1 MSLSMNQLAAMESA
15 THNSEMPA
23 DIIRLLDTEYYS
35 KSRKQMIRLGELTL
49 PHFLRALA
57 LHGHKGLRKNSV
69 RSQKGW
75 TDERRARHSA
85 MMKKRHFALQG
96 GL

>member
-1 MSLSMNQLAAMESA
+1 MSLTMDQIAAMENA
-15 THNSEMPA
+15 THDNQMPE
-23 DIIRLLDTEYYS
+23 DINRLLQTEYYS
-35 KSRKQMIRLGELTL
+35 KSRRKMIRLGDLTL

-57 LHGHKGLRKNSV
+57 LHGHKGLQKNSV

-85 MMKKRHFALQG
+85 MMKKRYFALQG
-96 GL
+96 EY

>member
-1 MSLSMNQLAAMESA
+1 MTLNMNQLAAMEGA

-23 DIIRLLDTEYYS
+23 DIVRLLETEYYS

-75 TDERRARHSA
+75 TDGRRARHSA

>member
-1 MSLSMNQLAAMESA
+1 
-15 THNSEMPA
+15 
-23 DIIRLLDTEYYS
+23 
-35 KSRKQMIRLGELTL
+35 MIRLGDLTL

-57 LHGHKGLRKNSV
+57 LHGHKGLQKNSV

-85 MMKKRHFALQG
+85 MMKKRYFALQG
-96 GL
+96 EY